1 MNGKG
6 WPRRLLF
13 VGLAALILGTLDP
26 LEGSLLILGATALV
40 ALAGYTGHLTARR
53 QLAWA
58 LALVALGVGTLWGLS
73 AVGGFGGQTG
83 RSTWWALLL
92 LPYPVG
98 WLLALSGAIRS
109 LRIGGGDGAHAGVTG

>member
-1 MNGKG
+1 MVVKS

-26 LEGSLLILGATALV
+26 LEGSLLILAAVALL
-40 ALAGYTGHLTARR
+40 ALAGYAGHFTGRR

-58 LALVALGVGTLWGLS
+58 LGLVALGVGTLWGLS
-73 AVGGFGGQTG
+73 ALGGFGGRTG
-83 RSTWWALLL
+83 RSNWWALLL

-98 WLLALSGAIRS
+98 WLLALSGALRS
-109 LRIGGGDGAHAGVTG
+109 LGIAGRGGRPGLAR